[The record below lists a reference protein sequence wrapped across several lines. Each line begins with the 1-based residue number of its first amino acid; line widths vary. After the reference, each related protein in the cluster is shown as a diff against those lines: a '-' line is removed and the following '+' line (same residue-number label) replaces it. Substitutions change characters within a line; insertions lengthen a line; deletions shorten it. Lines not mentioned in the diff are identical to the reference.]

1 MASQGLNS
9 LVGRSPYC
17 TCITGT
23 IRYSQYTVRVGK
35 LEKVVCSLGGG
46 LRKVRKVV
54 AGRMAEVRKEFGD
67 EADAF

>member
-1 MASQGLNS
+1 VPKNG
-9 LVGRSPYC
+9 
-17 TCITGT
+17 
-23 IRYSQYTVRVGK
+23 VGK
-35 LEKVVCSLGGG
+35 LEKVVRVLGGG